1 MNTFNIVDTP
11 LFLSYSALV
20 KSLEK
25 DLELKIFNQF
35 HINCNFTNL
44 FVLDNTLYYN
54 IWSLYDKEDQSKEIT
69 KDIKYIELFKAIKD
83 LSRWA
88 YEES

>member
-1 MNTFNIVDTP
+1 MNTFNIINTP
-11 LFLSYSALV
+11 LFLSYSDLV

-69 KDIKYIELFKAIKD
+69 KDIKYIKLFKAIKD

>member
-1 MNTFNIVDTP
+1 MNIFNIINTP
-11 LFLSYSALV
+11 LFLSYPDLV

-35 HINCNFTNL
+35 HINCKFRNL

-54 IWSLYDKEDQSKEIT
+54 IWSLYENEYQSEEIT

-83 LSRWA
+83 F
-88 YEES
+88 

>member
-1 MNTFNIVDTP
+1 MNTFNIINTP
-11 LFLSYSALV
+11 LFLSYSDLV

-35 HINCNFTNL
+35 HINCKFTNL

-69 KDIKYIELFKAIKD
+69 KDIKYIELFKTIKD
-83 LSRWA
+83 LSKWA

>member
-1 MNTFNIVDTP
+1 MNTFNIINTP
-11 LFLSYSALV
+11 LFLSYSDLV

-35 HINCNFTNL
+35 HINCKFKNL
-44 FVLDNTLYYN
+44 LVQDNTLYLN
-54 IWSLYDKEDQSKEIT
+54 IWSPYENEDQSKEIT

>member
-1 MNTFNIVDTP
+1 MNTFNIINTP
-11 LFLSYSALV
+11 LFLSYSDLV

-88 YEES
+88 YEEN

>member
-1 MNTFNIVDTP
+1 MNTFNIINTP
-11 LFLSYSALV
+11 LFLSYSDLV

-44 FVLDNTLYYN
+44 FILDNTLYYN
-54 IWSLYDKEDQSKEIT
+54 IWSLYENEDQSKEIT
-69 KDIKYIELFKAIKD
+69 KDIKYIELFTAIKD

>member
-1 MNTFNIVDTP
+1 MNTFNIINTP
-11 LFLSYSALV
+11 LFLSYSDLV

-44 FVLDNTLYYN
+44 FVKDNTLYYN
-54 IWSLYDKEDQSKEIT
+54 IWSLYESEDQSKEIT
-69 KDIKYIELFKAIKD
+69 NDIKYIELFKAIKD

>member
-1 MNTFNIVDTP
+1 MNTFNIINTP
-11 LFLSYSALV
+11 LFLSYSDLV

-35 HINCNFTNL
+35 HINCKFTNL

>member
-1 MNTFNIVDTP
+1 MNTFNIINTP
-11 LFLSYSALV
+11 LFLSYSDLV

-35 HINCNFTNL
+35 HINCNFINL

-83 LSRWA
+83 LNRWA

>member
-1 MNTFNIVDTP
+1 MNTFNIINTP

-35 HINCNFTNL
+35 HIICNFTNL

-54 IWSLYDKEDQSKEIT
+54 IWSLYDNEDQSKEIT
-69 KDIKYIELFKAIKD
+69 KDIKYIELFNAIKD

>member
-1 MNTFNIVDTP
+1 MNTFNIIDTP
-11 LFLSYSALV
+11 LFLSYSDLV

-83 LSRWA
+83 LNRWA

>member
-1 MNTFNIVDTP
+1 MNTFNIINTP
-11 LFLSYSALV
+11 LFLSYSDLV

>member
-1 MNTFNIVDTP
+1 MNTFNIINTP

-44 FVLDNTLYYN
+44 FVKDNTLYYN

>member
-1 MNTFNIVDTP
+1 MNTFNIINTP
-11 LFLSYSALV
+11 LFLSYSNLV

-35 HINCNFTNL
+35 HINCKFKNL
-44 FVLDNTLYYN
+44 LVEDNTLYLN
-54 IWSLYDKEDQSKEIT
+54 IWSPYESEDQGEEIT

-88 YEES
+88 YEEN

>member
-1 MNTFNIVDTP
+1 MNTFNIINTP
-11 LFLSYSALV
+11 LFLSYSDLV

-69 KDIKYIELFKAIKD
+69 KDLKYIELFKAIKD
-83 LSRWA
+83 LSRLA

>member
-1 MNTFNIVDTP
+1 MNTFKIINTP
-11 LFLSYSALV
+11 LLLSYFDLV

-35 HINCNFTNL
+35 HINCKFTNL
-44 FVLDNTLYYN
+44 FVKDNTLYFN
-54 IWSLYDKEDQSKEIT
+54 IWTPYENEDQSKEIT

-83 LSRWA
+83 LSGWA

>member
-1 MNTFNIVDTP
+1 MNTFNIINTP
-11 LFLSYSALV
+11 LFLSYSDLV

-35 HINCNFTNL
+35 HINCNFINL
-44 FVLDNTLYYN
+44 FVQDNTLYYN
-54 IWSLYDKEDQSKEIT
+54 IWSLYESEDQSEEIT
-69 KDIKYIELFKAIKD
+69 KDIKYIELFTAIKD

>member
-1 MNTFNIVDTP
+1 MNTFNIINTP
-11 LFLSYSALV
+11 LFLSYSDLV

-35 HINCNFTNL
+35 HIICNFTNL

-88 YEES
+88 YEEN

>member
-1 MNTFNIVDTP
+1 MNTFNIINTP
-11 LFLSYSALV
+11 LFLSYSDLF

-44 FVLDNTLYYN
+44 FILDNTLYYN
-54 IWSLYDKEDQSKEIT
+54 IWSLYENEDQSKEIT
-69 KDIKYIELFKAIKD
+69 KDIKYIELFTAIKD

>member
-1 MNTFNIVDTP
+1 MNTFNIINTP
-11 LFLSYSALV
+11 LFLSYSNLV

-25 DLELKIFNQF
+25 DLELEIFNQF

-83 LSRWA
+83 LSRLA

>member
-1 MNTFNIVDTP
+1 MNTFNIINTP

-69 KDIKYIELFKAIKD
+69 KDIKYIVLFKAIKD

>member
-1 MNTFNIVDTP
+1 MNTFNIINTP
-11 LFLSYSALV
+11 LFLSYSDLV

-35 HINCNFTNL
+35 HINCKFKNL
-44 FVLDNTLYYN
+44 LVQDNTLYLN
-54 IWSLYDKEDQSKEIT
+54 IWSPYESEDQGEEIT

>member
-1 MNTFNIVDTP
+1 MNTFNIINTP
-11 LFLSYSALV
+11 LFLSYSDLV

-54 IWSLYDKEDQSKEIT
+54 IWSLYESENQGEEIT

>member
-1 MNTFNIVDTP
+1 MNTFNIINTP
-11 LFLSYSALV
+11 LFLSYSDLV

-44 FVLDNTLYYN
+44 FVKDNTLYYN
-54 IWSLYDKEDQSKEIT
+54 IWSLYESEDQGEEIT
-69 KDIKYIELFKAIKD
+69 KDIKYIELFTAIKD

>member
-1 MNTFNIVDTP
+1 MNTFNIINTP
-11 LFLSYSALV
+11 LFLSYSNLV

-88 YEES
+88 YEEN

>member
-11 LFLSYSALV
+11 LFLSYSNLV

-35 HINCNFTNL
+35 HIICNFTNL

>member
-11 LFLSYSALV
+11 LFLSYSDLV
-20 KSLEK
+20 NSLEK

-35 HINCNFTNL
+35 RINCNFTNL
-44 FVLDNTLYYN
+44 FVLDNTLYLN
-54 IWSLYDKEDQSKEIT
+54 IWSPYENEDQSKEIT
-69 KDIKYIELFKAIKD
+69 KDIKYIKLFKAIEG
-83 LSRWA
+83 LNRWA

>member
-1 MNTFNIVDTP
+1 MNTFNIINTP
-11 LFLSYSALV
+11 LFLSYSDLV

-35 HINCNFTNL
+35 HINCKFKNL
-44 FVLDNTLYYN
+44 LVQDNTLYLN
-54 IWSLYDKEDQSKEIT
+54 IWSPYESEDQGEEIT
-69 KDIKYIELFKAIKD
+69 KDVKYIELFTAIKD

>member
-1 MNTFNIVDTP
+1 MNTFNIINTP

>member
-1 MNTFNIVDTP
+1 MNTFNIINTP

-88 YEES
+88 YEEN

>member
-1 MNTFNIVDTP
+1 MNTFNIINTP
-11 LFLSYSALV
+11 LFLSYSDLV

-35 HINCNFTNL
+35 HINCKFTNL
-44 FVLDNTLYYN
+44 FVLDNTLYFN
-54 IWSLYDKEDQSKEIT
+54 IWTPYESEDQSKEIT
-69 KDIKYIELFKAIKD
+69 KDIKYIELFTAIKD

-88 YEES
+88 YEEN

>member
-11 LFLSYSALV
+11 LFLSYSNLV

-35 HINCNFTNL
+35 HIICNFTNL
-44 FVLDNTLYYN
+44 FILDNILYYN
-54 IWSLYDKEDQSKEIT
+54 IWSSYENEDQSKEIT

-83 LSRWA
+83 LNRWA

>member
-1 MNTFNIVDTP
+1 MNTFNIINTP
-11 LFLSYSALV
+11 LFLSYSDLV

-35 HINCNFTNL
+35 HIICNFTNL

-54 IWSLYDKEDQSKEIT
+54 IWSPYESEDQGEEIT

-88 YEES
+88 YEEN

>member
-1 MNTFNIVDTP
+1 MNTFNIINTP
-11 LFLSYSALV
+11 LFLSYSDLV

-44 FVLDNTLYYN
+44 FVKDNTLYYN
-54 IWSLYDKEDQSKEIT
+54 IWSLYESEDQGKEIT

-83 LSRWA
+83 LSRWT

>member
-1 MNTFNIVDTP
+1 MNTFNIINTP
-11 LFLSYSALV
+11 LFLSYSDLV

-35 HINCNFTNL
+35 HIICNFTNL

-54 IWSLYDKEDQSKEIT
+54 IWSPYDNEDQSKEIT
-69 KDIKYIELFKAIKD
+69 KDIKYIELFKAIKN
-83 LSRWA
+83 LNRWA

>member
-11 LFLSYSALV
+11 LFLSYSDLV

-69 KDIKYIELFKAIKD
+69 KDIKYIELFKAIKN

>member
-1 MNTFNIVDTP
+1 MNTFNIINTP
-11 LFLSYSALV
+11 LFLSYSDLV

-69 KDIKYIELFKAIKD
+69 KDIKYIELFTAIKD

>member
-1 MNTFNIVDTP
+1 MNTFNIINTP
-11 LFLSYSALV
+11 LFLSYSDLV

-44 FVLDNTLYYN
+44 FVKDNTLYYN
-54 IWSLYDKEDQSKEIT
+54 IWSLYESEDQGEEIT
-69 KDIKYIELFKAIKD
+69 KDIKYIKLFTAIKD

>member
-1 MNTFNIVDTP
+1 MNTFNIINTP
-11 LFLSYSALV
+11 LFLSYSDLV

-35 HINCNFTNL
+35 HIICNFTNL

-83 LSRWA
+83 LNRWV